1 MSASSISKA
10 IRDFRR
16 REDGMMAIEFVVMV
30 PLFVAMVSGVVDLS
44 RVYVDQANY
53 YSVARD
59 TARIVSR
66 HGMTADSAED
76 YAEARVGELSNVV
89 ADVDVQKGNSN
100 VSVTINAPITAM
112 AKFSFLSFL
121 QGQSLTA
128 TVVYELEPV

>member
-1 MSASSISKA
+1 MKIRAISTA
-10 IRDFRR
+10 LRHFRR

-66 HGMTADSAED
+66 HGMTEDSAES
-76 YAEARVGELSNVV
+76 YAVARIAELSNAAAQVEV
-89 ADVDVQKGNSN
+89 EKGNSD
-100 VSVTINAPITAM
+100 VSVTINAPISAM
-112 AKFSFLSFL
+112 AKFGFLSFL
-121 QGQSLTA
+121 QNSQLTA